1 MADSTDASSGVAT
14 TLPPGELPLPVLDA
28 TAVLRRFAGASTL
41 AVSDTEASI
50 LSEPFPDEEIEILPS
65 GEPYVAQGRYR
76 TRLNLAFRRGLW
88 ALLPISDFV
97 IDERTGTTSQGWG
110 LFVRGK
116 LVSIAWGS
124 GSGGDSDL
132 AQALEGA
139 KSNALVRVCKDLGMG
154 LVLAEKRWAEAFRER
169 VCVLVEAVDRKKGA
183 VNWWRRAD
191 GVPFHEERRILKG
204 KATASSTGSAQPGAD
219 ATSAPAG
226 PAPQASETPG
236 KAATK
241 SPAERRKAFEEAMV
255 LEKRRVGAP
264 AFLEILKK
272 YGFTAMGSIPESKRA
287 PIYHEL
293 QALPEVKS

>member
-1 MADSTDASSGVAT
+1 MPNPEDGPERSAS
-14 TLPPGELPLPVLDA
+14 LPAGELPLELDA
-28 TAVLRRFAGASTL
+28 SAVLRRFTGASTL

-50 LSEPFPDEEIEILPS
+50 LSEPWPDEEIEILPS

-76 TRLNLAFRRGLW
+76 ARLNLAFRRGQW
-88 ALLPISDFV
+88 ALLPISEYV
-97 IDERTGTTSQGWG
+97 IEERSGTTSQGWG

-139 KSNALVRVCKDLGMG
+139 KSNALTRVCKDLGMG
-154 LVLAEKRWAEAFRER
+154 LTLAEKRWAEGFRER
-169 VCVLVEAVDRKKGA
+169 CCVLVEAVDRKKGA

-191 GVPFHEERRILKG
+191 GVPFHEEKRILRG
-204 KATASSTGSAQPGAD
+204 RAAGRGDGTATAGAAPTSAQVE
-219 ATSAPAG
+219 T
-226 PAPQASETPG
+226 APQASETPG
-236 KAATK
+236 KAAAKT
-241 SPAERRKAFEEAMV
+241 PAERRKAFEEAMV

-272 YGFTAMGSIPESKRA
+272 HGFTAMGSIPESKRA

-293 QALPEVKS
+293 QSLPEVQA